1 VWPKLKRLR
10 WTLTLIALLGL
21 FCFPGKTAANVPV
34 NVQEHRCGAAEPG
47 PVTLSRPYQSG
58 ADVLSLQR
66 CLFNLGFYKGTPDGY
81 YGINTLNAL
90 ISFQKK
96 HNLPPTGVIDSATW
110 AAISED
116 MVKQAD
122 TISGPSEFYDVVL
135 LVDTF
140 NLTLT
145 VFSNGEPVQK
155 YPVAVGKPGSETPV
169 GVWKIINKSS
179 VPAPGTGTH
188 WMGLN
193 VPCGNYGVHG
203 TNNPWSIG
211 TYASG
216 GCVRL
221 HNAHIKEI
229 YDWTPEGAWVII
241 TGNPFGRF
249 GEEHPLLQQ
258 GDCSPAVR
266 EVQYKLKR
274 LGFYKD
280 EPDSIFGAG
289 TARAVQEFRRANGLS
304 DEARV
309 DEDVYH
315 LLAL

>member
-1 VWPKLKRLR
+1 
-10 WTLTLIALLGL
+10 
-21 FCFPGKTAANVPV
+21 
-34 NVQEHRCGAAEPG
+34 
-47 PVTLSRPYQSG
+47 
-58 ADVLSLQR
+58 VLSLQR
-66 CLFNLGFYKGTPDGY
+66 CLFDLGFYKGAPDGY
-81 YGINTLNAL
+81 YGIKTLNAL
-90 ISFQKK
+90 KAFQNE

-122 TISGPSEFYDVVL
+122 TLSGPGEFYDAVL

-145 VFSNGEPVQK
+145 VFSNGEPIRK
-155 YPVAVGKPGSETPV
+155 YPVAVGRPGSETPV
-169 GVWKIINKSS
+169 GVWKIIDKSNKPS
-179 VPAPGTGTH
+179 PNTGTH

-193 VPCGNYGVHG
+193 VPGGSYGVHG

-229 YDWTPEGAWVII
+229 YDWVPEGSWVII

-249 GEEHPLLQQ
+249 GEEYPLLQQ
-258 GDCSPAVR
+258 GDRSPAVR

-280 EPDSIFGAG
+280 NPDSVFGPG
-289 TARAVQEFRRANGLS
+289 TARAVQEFRRANGLA
-304 DEARV
+304 DGTRV
-309 DEDVYH
+309 DKEVYH